1 MISPETDLWIWKTG
15 LTVALPDDIEIELP
29 AFLQKGRRG

>member
-1 MISPETDLWIWKTG
+1 MISPEIDLWIWKTG
-15 LTVALPDDIEIELP
+15 LTVALLDDTEMELP